1 MSIKLYIILIKIKEI
16 LKKNTKILFIWT
28 IAWVGTFAI
37 LTIGSNELW
46 DSLTL
51 TKIGL
56 VINFAVGIGMII
68 ANKNLF
74 NYYDELQRK
83 IHLEAMALTL
93 GLTVVVGIS
102 YEFSFDSGIINSEPE
117 TEYLI
122 MFIAISYIVSVLL
135 NSRRYK

>member
-1 MSIKLYIILIKIKEI
+1 
-16 LKKNTKILFIWT
+16 
-28 IAWVGTFAI
+28 
-37 LTIGSNELW
+37 
-46 DSLTL
+46 
-51 TKIGL
+51 
-56 VINFAVGIGMII
+56 MII